1 MSNQDYY
8 QTLGVSRSAGDDEI
22 KKAYR
27 KLAMKYHPDRNPGD
41 KAAEE
46 KFKDVQ
52 KAYDTL
58 SDKEKRAMYDQ
69 IGHAAFEQGAGAG
82 GFGGGFGGFGGAQG
96 FDFSDIFSQMFGG
109 GGGGARQQDYQGADL
124 QYAVEITLEEAAQG
138 TRRRITI
145 LTHEECGVCHGS
157 GAKPGTTASTC
168 ATCHGSGT
176 VHIRQAIFQMQQ
188 TCPACHGSGKEI
200 RDPCVKCRGEGRV
213 KTAKTVEVNIPAG
226 IDDGQRIRLSGEGEP
241 GRNGAPSGD
250 LYVVV
255 HVKAHKIFER
265 NGLDL
270 HCELPVSFTVAALG
284 GEVEVPTLEG
294 KVKLTIPKETQTG
307 RRMRVKG
314 KGIKSLRS
322 SATGDLYCHVLVETP
337 VNLTDR
343 QKELLEEF
351 EKISTGLDRS
361 QTPRKKSF
369 WDKVEDK
376 VNDLKNDLFS

>member
-124 QYAVEITLEEAAQG
+124 QYAVEITLEEAARG

-145 LTHEECGVCHGS
+145 PTYEECGVCHGS